1 MIVRYERPYSYAAHW
16 ARRIARIAF
25 IIFLLSLLSHRFG
38 PLTTPHFLA
47 MALAAGALALFAVV
61 LATIGLARLWQVA
74 AIGGTASV
82 SALIYAALPLCFLG
96 YGAVQYLT
104 RPALYEVSTDT
115 VTPPPWIRTPATAE
129 TWLGR
134 KRAVAPEDRQAQVE
148 AYPGLTGRRYEG
160 ALDRV
165 FQGVRKVVEHTR
177 VRYEGALDRVFQ
189 GVRKVVEHTRV
200 ATTAEFGV
208 DNAQA
213 DLEDLA
219 VRPEAGAD
227 ANAGPNVIPVPT
239 ARPAQLLDG
248 GMPGRRSSDVV
259 LQGEWRSLI
268 VGFRF
273 DVLIRLREE
282 AETTF
287 VDLRVASRY
296 GRHDLGM
303 GAMFAEEFLRDL
315 DAELLG
321 IAGD

>member
-177 VRYEGALDRVFQ
+177 V
-189 GVRKVVEHTRV
+189 

-248 GMPGRRSSDVV
+248 GMPERRSSDVV

>member
-25 IIFLLSLLSHRFG
+25 IVFLLSLLSHRFG

-47 MALAAGALALFAVV
+47 LALIAGGLALLSVV
-61 LATIGLARLWQVA
+61 LATVGLTRLWQVA
-74 AIGGTASV
+74 AIGGSASV
-82 SALIYAALPLCFLG
+82 SALFYAAVPLGFFG

-115 VTPPPWIRTPATAE
+115 STPPPWIRTPASGE
-129 TWLGR
+129 SWLGR
-134 KRAVAPEDRQAQVE
+134 KRAVTREDREAQVE

-165 FQGVRKVVEHTR
+165 FQGVRKVVEQTR
-177 VRYEGALDRVFQ
+177 I
-189 GVRKVVEHTRV
+189 TI
-200 ATTAEFGV
+200 TAEFGA
-208 DNAQA
+208 DNARA

-239 ARPAQLLDG
+239 ARPTQLADDG
-248 GMPGRRSSDVV
+248 IPGRRSSDVV
-259 LQGEWRSLI
+259 LQGEWRSLV

>member
-177 VRYEGALDRVFQ
+177 V
-189 GVRKVVEHTRV
+189 

-219 VRPEAGAD
+219 VPPEAGAD

>member
-38 PLTTPHFLA
+38 PLTAPHFLA

-148 AYPGLTGRRYEG
+148 SYPGLTGR
-160 ALDRV
+160 
-165 FQGVRKVVEHTR
+165 
-177 VRYEGALDRVFQ
+177 RYEGALDRVFQ

>member
-1 MIVRYERPYSYAAHW
+1 MAGGGD
-16 ARRIARIAF
+16 RR
-25 IIFLLSLLSHRFG
+25 HRFRLG
-38 PLTTPHFLA
+38 TLLRGGSARVPRLWGGAIPDATGTLRGQYRY
-47 MALAAGALALFAVV
+47 LDAATLDQDAGNR
-61 LATIGLARLWQVA
+61 GKLARAQA
-74 AIGGTASV
+74 CGDA
-82 SALIYAALPLCFLG
+82 
-96 YGAVQYLT
+96 
-104 RPALYEVSTDT
+104 
-115 VTPPPWIRTPATAE
+115 
-129 TWLGR
+129 
-134 KRAVAPEDRQAQVE
+134 EDREAQVE

-165 FQGVRKVVEHTR
+165 FQGVRKVVEQTR
-177 VRYEGALDRVFQ
+177 I
-189 GVRKVVEHTRV
+189 
-200 ATTAEFGV
+200 ATTAEFGA
-208 DNAQA
+208 DNARA

-219 VRPEAGAD
+219 VRPEAGGE

-239 ARPAQLLDG
+239 ARPTQLVDDG
-248 GMPGRRSSDVV
+248 IPGRRSSDVV
-259 LQGEWRSLI
+259 LQGEWRSLV

>member
-1 MIVRYERPYSYAAHW
+1 MIVRYERPFSYAAHW

-25 IIFLLSLLSHRFG
+25 IVFLLSLLSHRFG

-47 MALAAGALALFAVV
+47 LALIAGGLALLGVV
-61 LATIGLARLWQVA
+61 LATIGLTRLWQVA

-82 SALIYAALPLCFLG
+82 SALFYAAVPLGFLG

-115 VTPPPWIRTPATAE
+115 LTPPPWIRTPATAE
-129 TWLGR
+129 SWLGR
-134 KRAVAPEDRQAQVE
+134 KRAVTREDREAQVE

-165 FQGVRKVVEHTR
+165 FQGVRKVVEQTR
-177 VRYEGALDRVFQ
+177 I
-189 GVRKVVEHTRV
+189 
-200 ATTAEFGV
+200 ATTAEFGA
-208 DNAQA
+208 DNARA

-219 VRPEAGAD
+219 VRRAGGE

-239 ARPAQLLDG
+239 ARPTQLVDDG
-248 GMPGRRSSDVV
+248 IPGRRSSDVV
-259 LQGEWRSLI
+259 LQGEWRSLV

>member
-177 VRYEGALDRVFQ
+177 V
-189 GVRKVVEHTRV
+189 

-287 VDLRVASRY
+287 VDLRVASRC

>member
-25 IIFLLSLLSHRFG
+25 IVFLLSLLSHRFG

-47 MALAAGALALFAVV
+47 LASIAGGLALLSVV
-61 LATIGLARLWQVA
+61 LATVGLTRLWQVA
-74 AIGGTASV
+74 AIGGSASV
-82 SALIYAALPLCFLG
+82 SALFYAAVPLGFLG

-115 VTPPPWIRTPATAE
+115 STPPPWIRTPASGE
-129 TWLGR
+129 SWLGR
-134 KRAVAPEDRQAQVE
+134 KRAVTREDREAQVE

-165 FQGVRKVVEHTR
+165 FQGVRKVVEQTR
-177 VRYEGALDRVFQ
+177 I
-189 GVRKVVEHTRV
+189 TI
-200 ATTAEFGV
+200 TAEFGA
-208 DNAQA
+208 DNARA

-239 ARPAQLLDG
+239 ARPTQLADDG
-248 GMPGRRSSDVV
+248 IPGRRSSDVV
-259 LQGEWRSLI
+259 LQGEWRSLV

>member
-16 ARRIARIAF
+16 SRRIARIAF

-148 AYPGLTGRRYEG
+148 SYPGLTGR
-160 ALDRV
+160 
-165 FQGVRKVVEHTR
+165 
-177 VRYEGALDRVFQ
+177 RYEGALDRVFQ

>member
-134 KRAVAPEDRQAQVE
+134 KRAVAPQDRQAQVE
-148 AYPGLTGRRYEG
+148 AYPGLTGR
-160 ALDRV
+160 
-165 FQGVRKVVEHTR
+165 
-177 VRYEGALDRVFQ
+177 RYEGALDRVFQ

>member
-25 IIFLLSLLSHRFG
+25 AVFLLALLAHRFG

-47 MALAAGALALFAVV
+47 LASFAAACALIAVLLAAV
-61 LATIGLARLWQVA
+61 GLTRLWQVA
-74 AIGGTASV
+74 AIGGKASV
-82 SALIYAALPLCFLG
+82 SALFYAALPLGFFG
-96 YGAVQYLT
+96 YGAAQYFLQ
-104 RPALYEVSTDT
+104 PAIYDISTDT
-115 VTPPPWIRTPATAE
+115 VTPPPWIKEPVVEESWIRRNPAVTPQ
-129 TWLGR
+129 
-134 KRAVAPEDRQAQVE
+134 DREAQVA
-148 AYPGLTGRRYEG
+148 AYPGLTGRRYDG

-165 FQGVRKVVEHTR
+165 FQGVRKVVGETR
-177 VRYEGALDRVFQ
+177 I
-189 GVRKVVEHTRV
+189 

-208 DNAQA
+208 ENARP
-213 DLEDLA
+213 DLGDLA
-219 VRPEAGAD
+219 VRPGAGVD
-227 ANAGPNVIPVPT
+227 TSTEPDVIPVPAT
-239 ARPAQLLDG
+239 RPAPGIDG
-248 GMPGRRSSDVV
+248 GIPGRRSGDIV
-259 LQGEWRSLI
+259 LQGEWRTLV

-296 GRHDLGM
+296 GQHDLGM
-303 GAMFAEEFLRDL
+303 GAEFAEEFLRAL

>member
-177 VRYEGALDRVFQ
+177 V
-189 GVRKVVEHTRV
+189 

-213 DLEDLA
+213 ELEDLA

>member
-25 IIFLLSLLSHRFG
+25 IVFLLSLLSHRFG

-47 MALAAGALALFAVV
+47 LALIAGGLALLSVV
-61 LATIGLARLWQVA
+61 LATVGLTRLWQVA
-74 AIGGTASV
+74 AIGGSASV
-82 SALIYAALPLCFLG
+82 SALFYAAVPLGFLG

-115 VTPPPWIRTPATAE
+115 STPPPWIRTPASGE
-129 TWLGR
+129 SWLGR
-134 KRAVAPEDRQAQVE
+134 KRAVTREDREAQVE

-165 FQGVRKVVEHTR
+165 FQGVRKVVEQTR
-177 VRYEGALDRVFQ
+177 I
-189 GVRKVVEHTRV
+189 TI
-200 ATTAEFGV
+200 TAEFGA
-208 DNAQA
+208 DNARA

-219 VRPEAGAD
+219 VRPEAGGD

-239 ARPAQLLDG
+239 ARPTQLADDG
-248 GMPGRRSSDVV
+248 IPGRRSSDVV
-259 LQGEWRSLI
+259 LQGEWRSLV

>member
-134 KRAVAPEDRQAQVE
+134 KRAVAPEHRQAQVE
-148 AYPGLTGRRYEG
+148 AYPGLTGR
-160 ALDRV
+160 
-165 FQGVRKVVEHTR
+165 
-177 VRYEGALDRVFQ
+177 RYEGALDRVFQ

>member
-177 VRYEGALDRVFQ
+177 V
-189 GVRKVVEHTRV
+189 